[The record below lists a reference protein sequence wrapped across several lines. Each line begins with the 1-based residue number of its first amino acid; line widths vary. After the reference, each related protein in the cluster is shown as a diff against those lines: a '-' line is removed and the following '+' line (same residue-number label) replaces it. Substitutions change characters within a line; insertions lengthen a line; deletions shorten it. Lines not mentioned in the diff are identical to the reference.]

1 MALTLNRFP
10 ELGLPMILNRIV
22 LFSVSFA
29 IAGILLAP
37 MESQAQTATGGT
49 QDSVAGATGTGLR
62 DADEAF
68 SNVERGSAVGT
79 TSNSGAS
86 FSAVGDTAAG
96 GGTGGFGGGFG
107 GGGFGGLGALFGGQG
122 FGGGGQNSTSSIRT
136 RLKSGIRVQRP
147 SSDRVQYA
155 AQTRLQTA
163 PSAAGVTGV
172 RVQMQG
178 QTAVLSGVVAT
189 ARQRRMSELMMML
202 EPGVKRVQNE
212 LAVAR

>member
-1 MALTLNRFP
+1 
-10 ELGLPMILNRIV
+10 MILNRIV
-22 LFSVSFA
+22 LFSVSLA
-29 IAGILLAP
+29 IAGTFLAP
-37 MESQAQTATGGT
+37 VETQAQTATGT

-86 FSAVGDTAAG
+86 FSAVGDAAAG
-96 GGTGGFGGGFG
+96 GGGGAGGFGGGFG

-122 FGGGGQNSTSSIRT
+122 FGGGQNTTSSIRT
-136 RLKSGIRVQRP
+136 RLKSGISVQKP
-147 SSDRVQYA
+147 SSSRVQYA

-172 RVQMQG
+172 RVKMQG

-202 EPGVKRVQNE
+202 EPGVKRVQND
-212 LAVAR
+212 LSVGQ